1 MLKFFKDFV
10 RDENGMEMVE
20 WTIVAVVF
28 AVAAITAWTELDEAI
43 GQALQIVEDEITNL
57 E

>member
-43 GQALQIVEDEITNL
+43 GEALQIVEDEITNL

>member
-1 MLKFFKDFV
+1 MLKFIKNFV

-43 GQALQIVEDEITNL
+43 GEALQIVEDEITNL